1 MTGVREIL
9 SVARHQAG
17 QLLRVAR
24 GLPLQPP
31 SLVCM
36 TLDGDDLAIA
46 AAELNDREGWSDPN
60 PVAEFEAAFARWN
73 QSATA
78 VAMASGREALT
89 ACIHAL
95 GLGAG
100 DEVILP
106 GYTCVVVVNA
116 FRFEG
121 ITPVFADI
129 ELETFGL
136 DAASVASRIS
146 PRTRAIVIQHLYGL
160 ICRDYEA
167 LLELARDRG
176 LRVIEDCAHAT
187 GAAYDGVRAGNRGD
201 AAFYSCE
208 QSKVLNTIMGGV
220 ATANDPEVGAR
231 MLEFAAAAP
240 TPDEAWTE
248 QVLRGVRLGY
258 SRNKDPRRWWRR
270 DWEVLRTSAP
280 RLTSTS
286 AGEIRG
292 ERPAGYG
299 RRMSAPVAKLGL
311 NQLRKVDRY
320 NQQRRTTAAR
330 WERWCGEH
338 GYRPPLVLPGSTPVF
353 LRYPVMVEPARK
365 KNREWALR
373 EERVELGVWFAS
385 QLHPAP
391 DAVPG
396 CPNASAAVAGCVN
409 FPCLL

>member
-1 MTGVREIL
+1 MIGVREIA

-17 QLLRVAR
+17 QFLRVAR

-36 TLDGDDLAIA
+36 TLDVDDLAIA
-46 AAELNDREGWSDPN
+46 AAELNERHEWRDPR
-60 PVAEFEAAFARWN
+60 PVAEFETAFGLWN
-73 QSATA
+73 RSATA
-78 VAMASGREALT
+78 IAMASGREALT

-95 GLGAG
+95 GLRAG
-100 DEVILP
+100 DEVIIP

-129 ELETFGL
+129 ELETYGA
-136 DAASVASRIS
+136 DVTSVVSRIS

-160 ICRDYEA
+160 ISRDYEA
-167 LLELARDRG
+167 VLGLARDRG
-176 LRVIEDCAHAT
+176 LRVIEDCAHAA
-187 GAAYDGVRAGNRGD
+187 GAEYGGIRAGNRGD

-220 ATANDPEVGAR
+220 ATANDPTVGAR
-231 MLEFAAAAP
+231 LRDFAAAAP
-240 TPDEAWTE
+240 APDDRWTE

-270 DWEVLRTSAP
+270 DWEVLRNAGP

-286 AGEIRG
+286 PGEIRG

-311 NQLRKVDRY
+311 NQLRKIDGY
-320 NQQRRTTAAR
+320 NERRRATAAR
-330 WERWCGEH
+330 WDRWCAEH
-338 GYRPPLVLPGSTPVF
+338 GYRAPLVLPGSTPVF

-365 KNREWALR
+365 RDRDWALR
-373 EERVELGVWFAS
+373 EEGVELGVWFAS

-391 DAVPG
+391 GVVPG
-396 CPNASAAVAGCVN
+396 CPNAAAAVAGCVN